1 MEAFT
6 ILLSFLFFYIIFLVF
21 LKKSRIFAPASNYF
35 YLILSILLSLVST
48 LSLYFSGLIRIFPS
62 LFGIFIIIIFL
73 ILYTF
78 STLHMSEDR
87 IYRKT
92 FRLRDLEFEI
102 EELVRKY
109 KIAKSEEEKKEIL
122 KKMKNRIDIIEKIAA
137 QEKKELNKEIWYK
150 EAKEILKGR

>member
-1 MEAFT
+1 
-6 ILLSFLFFYIIFLVF
+6 
-21 LKKSRIFAPASNYF
+21 
-35 YLILSILLSLVST
+35 
-48 LSLYFSGLIRIFPS
+48 
-62 LFGIFIIIIFL
+62 
-73 ILYTF
+73 
-78 STLHMSEDR
+78 MSEDR